1 MESYGIF
8 ARTPVKGYFAPTWI
22 SLLQFPIQSLSLLMT
37 ITHSIDVYYYL
48 FDGEQVSHQNELAQI
63 AERSLS
69 MREALGSIPRFSRYY
84 RSSNSVFT
92 MSSVWK

>member
-1 MESYGIF
+1 M
-8 ARTPVKGYFAPTWI
+8 FAPTRT
-22 SLLQFPIQSLSLLMT
+22 SLLQFPIQSFSQFVT

-63 AERSLS
+63 AELSLGI
-69 MREALGSIPRFSRYY
+69 REALGSIPRFSSYY

-92 MSSVWK
+92 MKQCVEIITIF

>member
-1 MESYGIF
+1 MQSYGIF
-8 ARTPVKGYFAPTWI
+8 ARTPVKEC
-22 SLLQFPIQSLSLLMT
+22 LLQHGFLCCIPIQSFSQFVT

-69 MREALGSIPRFSRYY
+69 MREALGSIPRFSRY
-84 RSSNSVFT
+84 
-92 MSSVWK
+92 